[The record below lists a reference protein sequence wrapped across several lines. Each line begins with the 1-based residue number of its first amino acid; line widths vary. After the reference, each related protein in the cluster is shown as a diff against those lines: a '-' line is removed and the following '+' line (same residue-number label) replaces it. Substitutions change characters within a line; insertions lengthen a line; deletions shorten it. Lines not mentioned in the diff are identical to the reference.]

1 MTRKQLQNDE
11 EINPRLF
18 VDSGALK
25 GLLQTLISNVLE
37 EEVSRHLAALP
48 YERCEGRKGQ
58 RNGHKPRTMNSP
70 VGKLHFEVPQVRE
83 GGFAPEMYERWQRS
97 DRAIVVA
104 VQEMYVKGVSTRKVS
119 EVLEKLGGATM
130 SASQV
135 SRCAQ
140 ELDEQ
145 IKQWRGRPLAEKS
158 YPALVIDARY
168 EKMRNHRGNVVS
180 QAVLVVTGVADT
192 GRREVLGVWLG
203 DSESEATWGEAFS
216 ELKARGLKGA
226 AIIVSDAHKG
236 IQSAL
241 SRHFQGCLWQ
251 RCKVHWMREGLKK
264 VGWRDYKELARDL
277 RSIFSPDEGQQC
289 RAVALEVAERW
300 RSRHPRLAAWI
311 EESIEQCLA
320 VWALP
325 SCLRKRL
332 NSTNMIERL
341 MQELKRRSRVVGIFP
356 NEASLMRLM
365 AALLI
370 EIDEKWACE
379 DRVYL
384 SPDALKAV
392 EMTS

>member
-1 MTRKQLQNDE
+1 MTRKHLQNDE
-11 EINPRLF
+11 EINQRLF
-18 VDSGALK
+18 VDPGALR

-58 RNGHKPRTMNSP
+58 RNGYKPRTMNSP

-83 GGFAPEMYERWQRS
+83 GGFSPEMYERWQRS

-119 EVLEKLGGATM
+119 EVLEKLGGCTM

-145 IKQWRGRPLAEKS
+145 IRLWRGRPLAEKS
-158 YPALVIDARY
+158 YRALVIDARY

-216 ELKARGLKGA
+216 EPKARGLKGV
-226 AIIVSDAHKG
+226 AIVVSDAHKG
-236 IQSAL
+236 IQAAL

-277 RSIFSPDEGQQC
+277 RSIFSPDEREQC
-289 RAVALEVAERW
+289 RAVASEVAERW
-300 RSRHPRLAAWI
+300 RGRHPRLAGWI
-311 EESIEQCLA
+311 EESVEQCLA

-379 DRVYL
+379 ERVYL
-384 SPDALKAV
+384 NPDALGAM